1 MSLLSKLEYKKGFSD
16 LEKGIANYLIDHK
29 EEVADMKLVDLADAT
44 YTSTA
49 TISRF
54 CKKLGEKDY
63 NSFRMNFMKSVLFE
77 YQSDVDFNR
86 PFKDKDS
93 LEEISLGISNLYKDT
108 VEATRNLLDF
118 EQFNQIVEELYNAK
132 TIDVYAKDTSYL
144 SASMFEHRMITIN
157 QSINLNSLYD
167 QERRLLYMNANSIA
181 IIVSY
186 SGESESIY
194 EVIKHLKEKKI
205 KIIAVT
211 SINDSYL
218 RKNATYCLTMC
229 SKENVI
235 SKIDSFSS
243 KVSSDYIMDLIFSAL
258 FQKNYYL
265 NLIHK
270 IEREQK

>member
-167 QERRLLYMNANSIA
+167 QKRRLLYMNANSIA

>member
-167 QERRLLYMNANSIA
+167 QERRLLYMNKDSIA